1 MRFNFVCETLDQRQ
15 TIVFMAAV
23 IIPDLSLA
31 LFYNFDLLNGIDFLK
46 SSKKK
51 FLWIMQETLNTV

>member
-46 SSKKK
+46 SSKRK
-51 FLWIMQETLNTV
+51 FYG